1 MVDVYKK
8 ERGDAIKGIQGEVI
22 FEDDDSFRIH
32 SSDVTFSKKEYYY
45 KIKL

>member
-1 MVDVYKK
+1 MVNVYEM
-8 ERGDAIKGIQGEVI
+8 ERGEAIKGMQGEVI
-22 FEDDDSFRIH
+22 FEDENVFRIH